1 MIIPMSQPRLA
12 LLRLPG
18 KPEAKAFPDYRLQ
31 LPCLIALALIVFLFF
46 PSLVMADRTSYNPAQ
61 PPKLFQVETI
71 KYEWL
76 DIKRDRAVPVK
87 IYYPVTGNM
96 VSPVIIFSH
105 GLGGSRE
112 GYEYLGR
119 YWARRGY
126 VSVHLQH
133 LGSDDAV
140 WRQSTQI
147 MQSLR
152 EAAANVE
159 NAVNRPQDVS
169 FAIDQLEIVNR
180 ETAPL
185 KGKLNLSS
193 IGVAGHSFGGFTV
206 LAVIGQVFVGPLGN
220 EFTLADKRIKA
231 AIAMSAPVPRNAD
244 LKKSFGSIRIPCL
257 HMTGTLDD
265 SPVGDTTPA
274 QRRLPYDN
282 IQAADQYL
290 LILNGGDHMVF
301 SGFRANQDKGRKDPV
316 FHELICEA
324 STAFWDATLQNNIPA
339 RDWLRQKDGFE
350 KVLGENGTWEKKQ

>member
-1 MIIPMSQPRLA
+1 MPVSMSLIPVHAVRRLQ
-12 LLRLPG
+12 G
-18 KPEAKAFPDYRLQ
+18 KTKAKTSVDYRLQ
-31 LPCLIALALIVFLFF
+31 LSCLIALALIVFLFF
-46 PSLVMADRTSYNPAQ
+46 PSLAKADRTSYNPALPQ
-61 PPKLFQVETI
+61 KIYQVKNI
-71 KYEWL
+71 NYEWL
-76 DIKRDRAVPVK
+76 DIKRNRAVPVK
-87 IYYPVTGNM
+87 IYYPVTENM

-119 YWARRGY
+119 YWASRGY
-126 VSVHLQH
+126 VTVHVQH

-152 EAAANVE
+152 EAAANAD
-159 NAVNRPQDVS
+159 NAVNRPLDVS
-169 FAIDQLEIVNR
+169 FAIDQLEVVNR
-180 ETAPL
+180 ETTPL
-185 KGKLNLSS
+185 QGKLNLNS

-231 AIAMSAPVPRNAD
+231 AIAMSAPVPRKAD
-244 LKKSFGSIRIPCL
+244 LKKSFGSIEIPCL
-257 HMTGTLDD
+257 HMTGTQDD

-282 IQAADQYL
+282 IQAVDQYL

-301 SGFRANQDKGRKDPV
+301 SGFRANPDKGRKDPV
-316 FHELICEA
+316 FHELICEV

-339 RDWLRQKDGFE
+339 RNWLRQKEGFE
-350 KVLGENGTWEKKQ
+350 KVLGENGTWEKK